1 MDSLLII
8 FIAAYIIFF
17 MKSKLNEKDRELQN
31 KISPPTSR
39 DFWEFYKIFYPNK
52 RNDDTLAEFLNS
64 VIRVGLFS
72 MQNDLREKKFSMIKE
87 YMENEISSF
96 PDVDISGYF
105 HIHQEM
111 SKNNQNFFKFYLEGY
126 VYELN
131 DNILTLSPF
140 PFLSKDEFRLT
151 QYYFYSSFGNIDI
164 YIPDE
169 YIDKFKDK
177 YYVKLICEKQSFS
190 KYGNSSD
197 WYLKLYLSEVID

>member
-72 MQNDLREKKFSMIKE
+72 MQNDLREK
-87 YMENEISSF
+87 SF
-96 PDVDISGYF
+96 
-105 HIHQEM
+105 
-111 SKNNQNFFKFYLEGY
+111 L
-126 VYELN
+126 
-131 DNILTLSPF
+131 
-140 PFLSKDEFRLT
+140 
-151 QYYFYSSFGNIDI
+151 
-164 YIPDE
+164 
-169 YIDKFKDK
+169 
-177 YYVKLICEKQSFS
+177 
-190 KYGNSSD
+190 
-197 WYLKLYLSEVID
+197 

>member
-1 MDSLLII
+1 
-8 FIAAYIIFF
+8 YIIFF

-140 PFLSKDEFRLT
+140 PF
-151 QYYFYSSFGNIDI
+151 
-164 YIPDE
+164 
-169 YIDKFKDK
+169 
-177 YYVKLICEKQSFS
+177 
-190 KYGNSSD
+190 
-197 WYLKLYLSEVID
+197 